1 MAAVLRNFSGKNAK
15 RFRVLASEGY
25 I

>member
-15 RFRVLASEGY
+15 QFRVSASEGF